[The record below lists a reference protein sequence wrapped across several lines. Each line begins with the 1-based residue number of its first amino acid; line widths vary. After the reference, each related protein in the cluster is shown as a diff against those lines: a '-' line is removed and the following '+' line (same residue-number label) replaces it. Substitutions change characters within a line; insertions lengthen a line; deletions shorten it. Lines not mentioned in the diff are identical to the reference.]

1 MQRGK
6 KIILLSH
13 CILNVNAK
21 VEGFEP
27 YESLVKELTDYLYEN
42 KVGIIQLPCPEMAI
56 YGIKRWGHVK
66 DQFNY
71 NFFKKSCEIFLE
83 STVNQLESYLGAGY
97 HIVGCIGVDG
107 SPSCGV
113 NLTCKS
119 SEWKGE
125 MSMKPE
131 LSSILADVSMVEEK
145 GIFMEVLEKMLIEN
159 NIDIPFIGINEEN
172 FKESLFEIRE
182 FIVNNSK

>member
-13 CILNVNAK
+13 CILNVNPK
-21 VEGFEP
+21 VEGLEP

-71 NFFKKSCEIFLE
+71 SFFKKSCE
-83 STVNQLESYLGAGY
+83 
-97 HIVGCIGVDG
+97 
-107 SPSCGV
+107 
-113 NLTCKS
+113 
-119 SEWKGE
+119 
-125 MSMKPE
+125 M
-131 LSSILADVSMVEEK
+131 
-145 GIFMEVLEKMLIEN
+145 
-159 NIDIPFIGINEEN
+159 
-172 FKESLFEIRE
+172 
-182 FIVNNSK
+182 